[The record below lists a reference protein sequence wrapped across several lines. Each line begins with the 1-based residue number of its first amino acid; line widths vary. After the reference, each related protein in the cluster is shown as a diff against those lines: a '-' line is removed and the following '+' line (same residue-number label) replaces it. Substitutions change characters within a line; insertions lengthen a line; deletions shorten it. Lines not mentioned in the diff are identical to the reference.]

1 MCCLL
6 AQVGS
11 LKKEVSAQEIEAGRN
26 FWDDH
31 TEVQNLKTQES
42 RTAMD
47 RFASDASA
55 FTTLSDSGSDSGYNS
70 SETVVQ
76 ILTSHQFHLIC
87 MTCMSQWFMMKI
99 KWSATL

>member
-1 MCCLL
+1 MCWLL

-11 LKKEVSAQEIEAGRN
+11 LKKEVSAREIEAGCN

-70 SETVVQ
+70 SETVV
-76 ILTSHQFHLIC
+76 
-87 MTCMSQWFMMKI
+87 
-99 KWSATL
+99 